1 MNRREKIRITA
12 IVLGS
17 ATAVFFGLNR
27 VQPVRTQESQAPAP
41 HIQHNPIS
49 ASVAQPVHFA
59 KPLRAGLPVSALAPR
74 VEEVR
79 DEIRKNPEGTPPSLI
94 LFASRMGQRFQIA
107 RLSQN
112 NAAGFFEE
120 LNSCLDPA
128 SPIATTAKAF
138 CLTEGERLTHYFP
151 VLRANYDLLA
161 IKASPE
167 VRNLALHGRVAEKSS
182 K

>member
-1 MNRREKIRITA
+1 MNRREQIQITA

-17 ATAVFFGLNR
+17 ATAVFFALNR
-27 VQPVRTQESQAPAP
+27 VQPIRVQEVVAPAP
-41 HIQHNPIS
+41 HIQLNSTS
-49 ASVAQPVHFA
+49 ASVAQPAHLT
-59 KPLRAGLPVSALAPR
+59 KPLRVGLPVSELAPH
-74 VEEVR
+74 VDEVR
-79 DEIRKNPEGTPPSLI
+79 EEIRKNPEATPPSLI
-94 LFASRMGQRFQIA
+94 LFASRMSQRFQIA

-112 NAAGFFEE
+112 NATGFFEE

-128 SPIATTAKAF
+128 SSIATTAKAF

-161 IKASPE
+161 LRASPE

-182 K
+182 N